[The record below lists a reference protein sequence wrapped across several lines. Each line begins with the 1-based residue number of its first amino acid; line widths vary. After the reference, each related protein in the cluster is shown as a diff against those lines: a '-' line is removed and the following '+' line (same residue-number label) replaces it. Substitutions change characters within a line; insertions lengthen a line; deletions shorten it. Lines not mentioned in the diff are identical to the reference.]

1 MVVPPTASATLT
13 SPPPCLLKSLQTSLN
28 HHHHHHHHQPHYTE
42 RHYTSHHHHHHQPP
56 PSPPPPPHPSSP
68 PPPPP
73 PADGDFEEVHDARC
87 PPHGLL
93 PVHHGLRAVAGRQGL
108 RQGLLRGLVPPRA
121 LRGRGCPQ
129 RGARRLRGLRP
140 GLPHRRRG
148 HRLPARSP
156 PRLRIRRVLRVPVR
170 AGRVRCGSARPARR
184 DRRLSAGSPAAR
196 GRPPVFAAT
205 PGDSAAQ
212 LHQLR
217 QPGGHK
223 RGTLPPGRRQP
234 RGAHGAGP
242 QEGPGPE
249 WGPLRLALRL
259 PGSTLVDARRGRSSW
274 CPRAQGF
281 DATSNVLAAQVHG
294 VPLAGTQAHSYITAF
309 SGLHD
314 LTTRELA
321 VPDGGPTVDLLAL
334 SLEWR
339 PRVCSLLGR
348 AERDARDG
356 ELAAFVSYAQ
366 AFPRR
371 LLLLVDTY
379 SVHGSGTVN
388 FCAVALA
395 LATLGLRAVGVRLD
409 SGDLAR
415 QSLEVR
421 AAFRCCAQSFELPW
435 FSELKIVASNDVNE
449 EKILAYNKQ
458 GHAIDCFGVGTAL
471 VTCERQPSLG
481 CIYKLVELDGVP
493 RCKLTEDEEKTTLPG
508 RKAPYR
514 LYGDD
519 GRAVLDVLLGV
530 EELAPRAGQLLP
542 CRLLRPLGEQS
553 LVRPSRVAPLHT
565 TFWDR
570 GRVCS
575 PLLPLKELRA
585 MSAASLGELGAEHK
599 DLEAPTPYPVAV
611 SEKIWALLEEMRR
624 P

>member
-1 MVVPPTASATLT
+1 MA
-13 SPPPCLLKSLQTSLN
+13 
-28 HHHHHHHHQPHYTE
+28 Y
-42 RHYTSHHHHHHQPP
+42 
-56 PSPPPPPHPSSP
+56 
-68 PPPPP
+68 
-73 PADGDFEEVHDARC
+73 
-87 PPHGLL
+87 
-93 PVHHGLRAVAGRQGL
+93 
-108 RQGLLRGLVPPRA
+108 A
-121 LRGRGCPQ
+121 LW
-129 RGARRLRGLRP
+129 
-140 GLPHRRRG
+140 
-148 HRLPARSP
+148 
-156 PRLRIRRVLRVPVR
+156 R
-170 AGRVRCGSARPARR
+170 AGRACARACFEASFRR
-184 DRRLSAGSPAAR
+184 APFGGGGALSAGLADCVAFVQGFRIDAEDIDFLRAHLPDYVSDEFYAFLSGLDASDVVLHALQEGTVAFPQVPLLRVDGPLCLLQLLETPLLNFINYASLVATNAAR
-196 GRPPVFAAT
+196 F
-205 PGDSAAQ
+205 
-212 LHQLR
+212 
-217 QPGGHK
+217 
-223 RGTLPPGRRQP
+223 
-234 RGAHGAGP
+234 
-242 QEGPGPE
+242 
-249 WGPLRLALRL
+249 RLAAGSRVELMELGLR
-259 PGSTLVDARRGRSSW
+259 
-274 CPRAQGF
+274 RAQGPNGALSASRYAYLGGF

-321 VPDGGPTVDLLAL
+321 VPDGGPTVDLVAL

-624 P
+624 T

>member
-1 MVVPPTASATLT
+1 MATSRRSMMPGALLTDFYQFTMAYALWRAGRACARACFEASFRRAPFGGGGALSAGLADCVAFVQGFRIDAEDIDFLRAHLPDYVSDEFYAFLSGLDASDVVLHA
-13 SPPPCLLKSLQTSLN
+13 LQEGTVAFP
-28 HHHHHHHHQPHYTE
+28 QVW
-42 RHYTSHHHHHHQPP
+42 
-56 PSPPPPPHPSSP
+56 
-68 PPPPP
+68 PP
-73 PADGDFEEVHDARC
+73 PAGSSAPPATHPRRTRLATYGAKEV
-87 PPHGLL
+87 
-93 PVHHGLRAVAGRQGL
+93 
-108 RQGLLRGLVPPRA
+108 
-121 LRGRGCPQ
+121 
-129 RGARRLRGLRP
+129 RLACTR
-140 GLPHRRRG
+140 
-148 HRLPARSP
+148 
-156 PRLRIRRVLRVPVR
+156 VR
-170 AGRVRCGSARPARR
+170 ARARVG
-184 DRRLSAGSPAAR
+184 LTGSPAAR